1 MTLFNANIPDEKAQ
15 THVLIIG
22 VGLYPFLPEGGG
34 PIATKTLGLKQLTSP
49 PISASVIADWAL
61 GELNNLDAPL
71 GSVELLLSQND
82 NMQGEIAPLKNVY
95 KPGVKAA
102 LKLGVDPGT
111 AISTP
116 LAEFSE
122 IKQAFGRWFERL
134 NRLEENI
141 ALFYFCGHG
150 VEAADRYLLPSDYG
164 KDKLV
169 PFSEFINF
177 TQTFNKMNRCKAQTQ
192 CWFLDCCRDQPSEV
206 KSAAATGSVGQS
218 LIGDIAGGPFSR
230 NAPIF
235 HAAAI
240 GKSATGPPGKQS
252 YFVEALTQCLNGTG
266 VSPRLDDSDPY
277 AVSTASLGSALSS
290 VIPWLEKQNF
300 DVSMSY
306 EIGGSTNLPPKRIHF
321 PAEPF
326 EVLASILCIPD
337 KAHTIA
343 TLDLADSQ
351 GISHL
356 RGATSS
362 EPWRLKVHSGACTI
376 KGTFASDFKDFAR
389 EVRAFPPIMNKTIQV
404 DSQGDA

>member
-1 MTLFNANIPDEKAQ
+1 MTLFNTNIPDENAQ
-15 THVLIIG
+15 THILIIG
-22 VGLYPFLPEGGG
+22 AGLYPFLPEGGG
-34 PIATKTLGLKQLTSP
+34 DHVATRTLGLRQLTSP
-49 PISASVIADWAL
+49 PVSASVIADWAL
-61 GELNNLDAPL
+61 TELNNLDAPL
-71 GSVELLLSQND
+71 GSVELLLS
-82 NMQGEIAPLKNVY
+82 PPVY
-95 KPGVKAA
+95 RPVEKAA
-102 LKLGVDPGT
+102 LKLNKNPGT
-111 AISTP
+111 EIATP

-122 IKQAFGRWFERL
+122 IKLAFGRWFERL
-134 NRLEENI
+134 NRHEDNI

-150 VEAADRYLLPSDYG
+150 VEAADRYLLPSNYG
-164 KDKLV
+164 EDNMV

-218 LIGDIAGGPFSR
+218 LIGDIAGGTFFR

-235 HAAAI
+235 HASAV
-240 GKSATGPPGKQS
+240 GRSATGPPGERS
-252 YFVEALTQCLNGTG
+252 YFVEALTQCFKGTG
-266 VSPRLDDSDPY
+266 VSPRSDDTDPY

-290 VIPWLEKQNF
+290 VIPWLEKQYV

-306 EIGGSTNLPPKRIHF
+306 EIGGSTNLPPKKIHF

-337 KAHTIA
+337 QAHSIA
-343 TLDLADSQ
+343 TLNVDDSQ

-356 RGATSS
+356 REATSS
-362 EPWRLKVHSGACTI
+362 DPWRLRLHSGDCTI
-376 KGTFASDFKDFAR
+376 KGTFASDFKDFDMK
-389 EVRAFPPIMNKTIQV
+389 VRAFPPIMTKTIKV